1 MLWNRYRGRNIC
13 TIISGEK
20 PKLLGLVV
28 VAPNSTTGNRE
39 HIILNRA
46 ECMNS
51 SRMSEWLECIRIE
64 KAAGKV
70 RSMQRVALEII

>member
-20 PKLLGLVV
+20 PKLSGSVV
-28 VAPNSTTGNRE
+28 VAPNATTGNRE
-39 HIILNRA
+39 HIVLNRA

-51 SRMSEWLECIRIE
+51 RRMSEWLECIRIE

-70 RSMQRVALEII
+70 RRVQGVALEII

>member
-20 PKLLGLVV
+20 PELLGSVV
-28 VAPNSTTGNRE
+28 VAPNPTTRNRE
-39 HIILNRA
+39 HIILNRT
-46 ECMNS
+46 ERMNS

-64 KAAGKV
+64 KAAGKIRCV
-70 RSMQRVALEII
+70 QRIALKII

>member
-20 PKLLGLVV
+20 PELLGLVV
-28 VAPNSTTGNRE
+28 VAPNATTGNRE
-39 HIILNRA
+39 HIVLNRT
-46 ECMNS
+46 ERMNS

-64 KAAGKV
+64 KAAGKICCV
-70 RSMQRVALEII
+70 QRIALEII

>member
-20 PKLLGLVV
+20 PELLGLVV
-28 VAPNSTTGNRE
+28 VAPNPTTGNRE
-39 HIILNRA
+39 YVILNRA

-64 KAAGKV
+64 KAAGKIRRV
-70 RSMQRVALEII
+70 QRIALEII

>member
-20 PKLLGLVV
+20 PKLSGSVV
-28 VAPNSTTGNRE
+28 VAPNPATRNRE
-39 HIILNRA
+39 HVVLNRT
-46 ECMNS
+46 ERMNS

>member
-20 PKLLGLVV
+20 PELLGLVV
-28 VAPNSTTGNRE
+28 VAPNATTGNRE
-39 HIILNRA
+39 HIVLNRA

-51 SRMSEWLECIRIE
+51 RRMSEWLECIRIE
-64 KAAGKV
+64 KAAGKIRRV
-70 RSMQRVALEII
+70 QRIALKII